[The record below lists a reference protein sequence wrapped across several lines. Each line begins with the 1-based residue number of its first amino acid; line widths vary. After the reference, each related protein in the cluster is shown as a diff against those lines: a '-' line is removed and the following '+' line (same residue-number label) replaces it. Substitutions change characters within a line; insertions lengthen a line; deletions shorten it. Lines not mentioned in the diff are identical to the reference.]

1 MEEQEEVKA
10 EAQKE
15 LEIDYKFDGF
25 LEDASYSFHIHG
37 LLEEY
42 KDKFPGAE
50 KLIVSL
56 YEIHYFQLG
65 RPSAIKT
72 IDISEDRKEIKIN
85 YSDHKSY
92 DKKGKETGQPTSQ
105 SVFASLRFILNK
117 AVKEYNVPKVVE

>member
-72 IDISEDRKEIKIN
+72 IDISEDRKE
-85 YSDHKSY
+85 
-92 DKKGKETGQPTSQ
+92 KETGQPTSQ